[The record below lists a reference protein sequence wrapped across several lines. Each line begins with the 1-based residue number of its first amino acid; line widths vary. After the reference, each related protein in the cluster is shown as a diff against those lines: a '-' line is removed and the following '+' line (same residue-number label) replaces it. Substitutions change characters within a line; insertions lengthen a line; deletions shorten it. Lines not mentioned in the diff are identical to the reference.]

1 MTRDDWRRYLEET
14 RSTDASALFLGLARM
29 EGRKPRSGTYP
40 CKDPRLDPERVRRFR
55 AQEKCDLL
63 ANFFAERLNARSD
76 REPGRA
82 PSKKGGSAGYR
93 TPMRG
98 KVEPVREVEV
108 RKAISGLAGK
118 KAAGLDGIAAEVF
131 QKMPFLIRHL
141 TRLFN
146 GILETGRMPQ
156 KMLQVVMIPLDKAG
170 RDPERCGSKRP
181 ISLMPV
187 VSKVLEAVIL
197 HRLLSRF
204 ESRLEPCHYAY
215 RRERCT
221 EMHLLDLTDFI
232 REARNRGQY
241 SYLASMD
248 VAAAFDTVCHAY

>member
-1 MTRDDWRRYLEET
+1 
-14 RSTDASALFLGLARM
+14 M

-40 CKDPRLDPERVRRFR
+40 CKNPLLDPEGVRRFR

-63 ANFFAERLNARSD
+63 ANFFAERLNERSD
-76 REPGRA
+76 KEPGPVTSR
-82 PSKKGGSAGYR
+82 KGGSAGHR

-98 KVEPVREVEV
+98 RVEPVREVEV
-108 RKAISGLAGK
+108 RKAIGGLAGK
-118 KAAGLDGIAAEVF
+118 KAAGLDGLAAEVF
-131 QKMPFLIRHL
+131 QKTPCLIRHL
-141 TRLFN
+141 TQLFN

-181 ISLMPV
+181 ISRIPL
-187 VSKVLEAVIL
+187 VSEVLEAAIL
-197 HRLLSRF
+197 RRLLGRF
-204 ESRLEPCHYAY
+204 ESCPEPCQFAY
-215 RRERCT
+215 RRERGT

-241 SYLASMD
+241 SYLASIY
-248 VAAAFDTVCHAY
+248 VAAAFDDISHDHLLRTT